1 MTTLGLEHD
10 STFFTR
16 RSLVLFAIIG
26 LHVFI
31 FWALATGLARKAIE
45 VLAPPIQT
53 DIVQEEIKKNEPPP
67 PPPPEFQ
74 KPPVEVPP
82 PDVTIDMPVETQQTT
97 AISNV
102 TTKHVEAAPAPK
114 AVNKVPPK
122 IDTKHF
128 PNSEDFYPAASKR
141 MGEEGAPTVKVCM
154 GADGKLS
161 GPPTIAQSS
170 GSARLDA
177 GAIDLAKAGAR
188 YISPGTEDGKPVA
201 SCLEFRV
208 RFQMTK

>member
-1 MTTLGLEHD
+1 MVALEHD
-10 STFFTR
+10 SQFMTR
-16 RSLVLFAIIG
+16 RGAVLVAIIA

-53 DIVQEEIKKNEPPP
+53 DIVQEEQKKFEPPP
-67 PPPPEFQ
+67 PPPPTFE

-82 PDVTIDMPVETQQTT
+82 PDVTIDLPVETTAST
-97 AISNV
+97 AITNV
-102 TTKHVEAAPAPK
+102 TTKHVEAAAPAPK
-114 AVNKVPPK
+114 ATAKTPPK

-128 PNSEDFYPAASKR
+128 PNSEEYYPQASKR
-141 MGEEGAPTVKVCM
+141 LGEEGAPTVHICV

-161 GPPTIAQSS
+161 SPPSIAQTS

-177 GAIDLAKAGAR
+177 GALELAKAGAR

-201 SCLEFRV
+201 SCLDFRV
-208 RFQMTK
+208 KFTLRQ

>member
-1 MTTLGLEHD
+1 MATALEHD
-10 STFFTR
+10 STFLTR
-16 RSLVLFAIIG
+16 RSLVFLIIVA

-53 DIVQEEIKKNEPPP
+53 DIVQEEVKKTEPPP

-102 TTKHVEAAPAPK
+102 TTKHVEAAPPAPK
-114 AVNKVPPK
+114 AVNRTAPK
-122 IDTKHF
+122 IDTVHF
-128 PNSEDFYPAASKR
+128 PHSEDFYPAASKR
-141 MGEEGAPTVKVCM
+141 LGEEGSPVVKVCM
-154 GADGKLS
+154 GADGKPS

-170 GSARLDA
+170 GSARLDG

-208 RFQMTK
+208 KFQMTR